1 MLLIYLNHFLI
12 SKNADDFSLHTSLI
26 NYLRN
31 DEGALISI
39 NKTLA
44 SYIRI
49 LFQDQQIE
57 FIDYLNAVQ
66 GKMPPEDE
74 VPQNQRTLAGFN
86 WRGDERIISKEGLFE
101 GKPVPELTRIKGIEM
116 PETPEEF
123 FDEREEDDLLLDQN
137 SRLKPE
143 ILKNRAK
150 DSLKYKSEKVQ
161 DSLKKP
167 IEEITKPVK
176 DTLTGNQE

>member
-1 MLLIYLNHFLI
+1 
-12 SKNADDFSLHTSLI
+12 
-26 NYLRN
+26 
-31 DEGALISI
+31 
-39 NKTLA
+39 
-44 SYIRI
+44 
-49 LFQDQQIE
+49 
-57 FIDYLNAVQ
+57 
-66 GKMPPEDE
+66 
-74 VPQNQRTLAGFN
+74 
-86 WRGDERIISKEGLFE
+86 
-101 GKPVPELTRIKGIEM
+101 M